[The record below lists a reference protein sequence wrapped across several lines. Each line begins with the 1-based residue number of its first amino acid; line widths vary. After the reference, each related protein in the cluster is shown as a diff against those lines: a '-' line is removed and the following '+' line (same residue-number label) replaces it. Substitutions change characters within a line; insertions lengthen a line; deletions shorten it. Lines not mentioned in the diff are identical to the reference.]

1 MDFVEIIKSLM
12 DFILHVDEHLFVMIQ
27 EYGLWVYILLFIVIF
42 VETGLVV
49 MPFLP
54 GDSLLFAAGAFCAGV
69 VNDAGVT
76 AKLSLPIIIVS
87 LIIAAVIGDT
97 VNYSV
102 GKNLGLKI
110 LNWKIKGYQLVK
122 KEYIDQTQTFYAKHG
137 PRTII
142 IARFVPI
149 VRTFAPFVA
158 GIGQMAYPL
167 FIRFNIVGGMLWVI
181 GLTLLGYFFGNIPI
195 VKDNFETVI
204 FAIIGI
210 SLLPIIYEF
219 IKHKTNKSKQI
230 E

>member
-87 LIIAAVIGDT
+87 LT
-97 VNYSV
+97 QSV
-102 GKNLGLKI
+102 K
-110 LNWKIKGYQLVK
+110 
-122 KEYIDQTQTFYAKHG
+122 
-137 PRTII
+137 
-142 IARFVPI
+142 
-149 VRTFAPFVA
+149 
-158 GIGQMAYPL
+158 
-167 FIRFNIVGGMLWVI
+167 FIRMFLLDDLLTKTFFQTLNDPVRLI
-181 GLTLLGYFFGNIPI
+181 GFSIQLFR
-195 VKDNFETVI
+195 
-204 FAIIGI
+204 
-210 SLLPIIYEF
+210 LPIFFCTPHI
-219 IKHKTNKSKQI
+219 N
-230 E
+230 

>member
-122 KEYIDQTQTFYAKHG
+122 KEYIDQTQTFMQNMG
-137 PRTII
+137 LEPLLL
-142 IARFVPI
+142 
-149 VRTFAPFVA
+149 
-158 GIGQMAYPL
+158 QDLYP
-167 FIRFNIVGGMLWVI
+167 
-181 GLTLLGYFFGNIPI
+181 
-195 VKDNFETVI
+195 
-204 FAIIGI
+204 
-210 SLLPIIYEF
+210 SYE
-219 IKHKTNKSKQI
+219 HLRHL
-230 E
+230 